1 MRVKDAQIMM
11 QRMASDMPVILGFL
25 CMVIGVSCSEI
36 CSQLKEIAQ
45 QLHYIDLELA
55 ALRKKQEAEQCTK

>member
-1 MRVKDAQIMM
+1 
-11 QRMASDMPVILGFL
+11 MPVILGFL

-36 CSQLKEIAQ
+36 CSQLKEIVQ

-55 ALRKKQEAEQCTK
+55 ALRKKQEGE